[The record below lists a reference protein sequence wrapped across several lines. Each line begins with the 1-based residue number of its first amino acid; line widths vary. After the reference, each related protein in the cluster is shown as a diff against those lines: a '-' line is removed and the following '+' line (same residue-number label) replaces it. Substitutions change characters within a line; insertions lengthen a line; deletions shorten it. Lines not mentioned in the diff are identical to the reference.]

1 MYNIASVKQWDGK
14 VCPKGR
20 RAGDLGMVSEGW
32 TGLNPSSLWFC
43 WSHSANEQDKV
54 GTAAEAGV
62 GVKSEL
68 PESGCPYAT
77 EQI

>member
-1 MYNIASVKQWDGK
+1 MA
-14 VCPKGR
+14 
-20 RAGDLGMVSEGW
+20 SEGW

-43 WSHSANEQDKV
+43 WSVRANEQDKV

-68 PESGCPYAT
+68 PKSCCPYAT